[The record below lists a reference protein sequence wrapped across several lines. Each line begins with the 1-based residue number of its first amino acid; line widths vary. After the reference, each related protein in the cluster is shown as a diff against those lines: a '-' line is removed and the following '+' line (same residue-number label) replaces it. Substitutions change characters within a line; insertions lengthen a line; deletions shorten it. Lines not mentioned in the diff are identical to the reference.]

1 MPTSTK
7 MARSMLE
14 WTRVPM
20 FIILSI
26 LGITSVT
33 STNAIASQK
42 SPFVPQDNYLI
53 SCGASG
59 SVQLDDGRTFR
70 SDPESVSFLPQ
81 WTSRSQ
87 LTILQLLLH
96 HYPHCTCLQEF
107 SLMFQLIASL
117 SRSLAAIGSVSTS
130 YLSLTKNTTSPQQH
144 SLCSLT
150 IWFFSMTSP
159 S

>member
-14 WTRVPM
+14 WKRVPM

-42 SPFVPQDNYLI
+42 GLFVPQDNYLI

-70 SDPESVSFLPQ
+70 SDPESVSFLSTPVDIKI
-81 WTSRSQ
+81 TAKNSPTAASPLSPLYLSARV
-87 LTILQLLLH
+87 
-96 HYPHCTCLQEF
+96 F
-107 SLMFQLIASL
+107 SD
-117 SRSLAAIGSVSTS
+117 VSTYS
-130 YLSLTKNTTSPQQH
+130 FFVSQPGRHWIRLYFLPIPDKKIQPHLSNI
-144 SLCSLT
+144 LCVH
-150 IWFFSMTSP
+150 
-159 S
+159 